1 MSPVLGVIRL
11 QPTPAT
17 PPTSHAKNNNIS
29 VSVHMLLASFV
40 IHVVSFNGL
49 RGCNALM
56 HPMMSA
62 THEPSAV
69 VLSCPKEEA
78 MLPGEY
84 RWIQIVDEQ
93 QANDMCTAR
102 RAPFNGLL
110 AQLFPGSSCT
120 AVPLLQLMPS
130 RKADTPGALVE
141 VLCIGRC
148 KLQQATDADDGVASS
163 TVCAHVD
170 AREKNSGSDD
180 AVRELR
186 AVHAMCMR
194 ASRYLVEM
202 PSEND
207 ADGEPAGELRALI
220 KTPLDQQVSERWN
233 SLNRRVFEAHSLSH
247 FTPSRDELFSLVA
260 CSCLKPA
267 SRVRAIEMTST
278 QERLVLCVEQLRHES
293 RLLSARLSVMR
304 ALSS

>member
-1 MSPVLGVIRL
+1 M
-11 QPTPAT
+11 
-17 PPTSHAKNNNIS
+17 
-29 VSVHMLLASFV
+29 
-40 IHVVSFNGL
+40 
-49 RGCNALM
+49 C
-56 HPMMSA
+56 A

-148 KLQQATDADDGVASS
+148 KLQQAMDADDGVASS

-170 AREKNSGSDD
+170 VRKQHSESDET
-180 AVRELR
+180 VRELR
-186 AVHAMCMR
+186 AVHAMCVR
-194 ASRYLVEM
+194 ASKCLVEM
-202 PSEND
+202 PSERIAAAGAALRVPND
-207 ADGEPAGELRALI
+207 VDGEPAGDFSALT
-220 KTPLDQQVSERWN
+220 KTPLDEQVSERWN
-233 SLNRRVFEAHSLSH
+233 SLNRRVFEMHSHL
-247 FTPSRDELFSLVA
+247 TPSRDELFSLVA

-278 QERLVLCVEQLRHES
+278 QERLVLCDKQLRHEF

-304 ALSS
+304 SLSY

>member
-1 MSPVLGVIRL
+1 
-11 QPTPAT
+11 
-17 PPTSHAKNNNIS
+17 
-29 VSVHMLLASFV
+29 
-40 IHVVSFNGL
+40 
-49 RGCNALM
+49 
-56 HPMMSA
+56 MSA

-163 TVCAHVD
+163 TVCAHGDV
-170 AREKNSGSDD
+170 REQNSDSDE

-186 AVHAMCMR
+186 AVHAMCVR
-194 ASRYLVEM
+194 VSKCLVEM
-202 PSEND
+202 PSERIAAAALRVPND
-207 ADGEPAGELRALI
+207 VDGEPAGDFSALT
-220 KTPLDQQVSERWN
+220 KTPLDEQVSERWN
-233 SLNRRVFEAHSLSH
+233 SLNRRICEAHSLSH
-247 FTPSRDELFSLVA
+247 LTPSRDELFSLVA
-260 CSCLKPA
+260 CCCLKPA

-278 QERLVLCVEQLRHES
+278 QERLVLCIEQLRHEF

>member
-1 MSPVLGVIRL
+1 M
-11 QPTPAT
+11 
-17 PPTSHAKNNNIS
+17 
-29 VSVHMLLASFV
+29 LASFV
-40 IHVVSFNGL
+40 INVVSFNGL

-110 AQLFPGSSCT
+110 AQLFPGSCT

-148 KLQQATDADDGVASS
+148 KLQQAMDADDGVASS

-170 AREKNSGSDD
+170 VREQNSDSDE

-186 AVHAMCMR
+186 AVHAMCVR
-194 ASRYLVEM
+194 VSKCLVEM
-202 PSEND
+202 PSERIAAAALRVPND
-207 ADGEPAGELRALI
+207 VDGAPAGDFRALI
-220 KTPLDQQVSERWN
+220 KTPLDEQVSERWN
-233 SLNRRVFEAHSLSH
+233 SLNRRVFETHSLSH
-247 FTPSRDELFSLVA
+247 LTPSRDELFSLVA

-278 QERLVLCVEQLRHES
+278 QERLVLCDKQLRHEF

-304 ALSS
+304 SLSY